1 VKLPNPFRVVG
12 RRSDDDADDAARAR
26 IAAIAARGDA
36 RSLTELLPFLP
47 PESHRLGAEASRAAT
62 AVIERCSPLELAWFD
77 QWYRGGWVQKGPR
90 APAWKDVRLGSA
102 AWARE
107 HRGVVALASFHASG
121 FVREVAVRLLAERD
135 DGLELPLLLLRTND
149 WVAKVQVGAGAAVA
163 RRVSPAYTAQWLRCL
178 GLVERLRAARR
189 REHDV
194 AAYVR
199 RVEELLLHDD
209 ARPRLE
215 AALATGEL
223 PVRRAVLRLT
233 SRLPHRARLG
243 VTSIAERDPD
253 PLVAFE
259 AARSALEDPD
269 NLYRDTSIV
278 RLARHRL
285 GRVRALA
292 LATAIERAPGIAAA
306 WLEAAVFDPA
316 RPVRE
321 LARHALCGRG
331 GDAPD
336 FAALYRARVN
346 HGGGCDP
353 IVALEGLAEVGDAS
367 DVPLFERFLLD
378 PAARRRAAA
387 VVGIGRC
394 DGARH
399 LDALEAALRDRSAT
413 VRRAATPFARRHLGR
428 GVVQRTRR
436 APPEVDHEFRT
447 RG

>member
-1 VKLPNPFRVVG
+1 MKLPNPFRVVG

-62 AVIERCSPLELAWFD
+62 AVIERCSPLDLAWFD
-77 QWYRGGWVQKGPR
+77 QWYRGGWVQKGPP
-90 APAWKDVRLGSA
+90 APAWEDVRLGSA

-163 RRVSPAYTAQWLRCL
+163 RRVSPAYTEQWLRCL

-223 PVRRAVLRLT
+223 PVRRAVLRLA

-259 AARSALEDPD
+259 SARSALEDPD
-269 NLYRDTSIV
+269 NLYRDSATA
-278 RLARHRL
+278 RLA
-285 GRVRALA
+285 
-292 LATAIERAPGIAAA
+292 
-306 WLEAAVFDPA
+306 
-316 RPVRE
+316 
-321 LARHALCGRG
+321 
-331 GDAPD
+331 
-336 FAALYRARVN
+336 
-346 HGGGCDP
+346 
-353 IVALEGLAEVGDAS
+353 
-367 DVPLFERFLLD
+367 
-378 PAARRRAAA
+378 
-387 VVGIGRC
+387 
-394 DGARH
+394 
-399 LDALEAALRDRSAT
+399 
-413 VRRAATPFARRHLGR
+413 
-428 GVVQRTRR
+428 
-436 APPEVDHEFRT
+436 
-447 RG
+447 